1 MNRIFTLWLFVI
13 LGSISLFAQQRYI
26 DQVFTDVEVTQD
38 VLYGV
43 NATVLALP
51 QVGEAIPQPLVMN
64 IYEPAGDTLEER
76 PVVIY
81 FHTGNFLPHPE
92 NGSPSGRRSDS
103 TVVEIANRLAKMGY
117 VCAVA
122 SYRQGWNPIAQEQ
135 TERVFTLINAAYRG
149 VQDARTAVKFF
160 RRDHVEF
167 GNRFGIDPDKFVI
180 WGQGTG
186 GYISLNAASL
196 DEYIEI
202 PLTPGGKF
210 IAEIGGMPVP
220 MVLEA
225 VNGDI
230 NCDSVGITF
239 PGYPGFPAGDTLNY
253 PNHVGYSGDFQLA
266 VNMGGALG
274 DTSWVDPGQPAVISY
289 HVPTDPF
296 APYVV
301 GLVIVPGFNL
311 PVVEVFGSYTMQQLA
326 NRFDLNAAFSG
337 ETYDNDFSAVANS
350 KNDGFD
356 GLFPLIGSGG
366 PNDSAPWEW
375 WNPNVNPNHASGI
388 MTNPDMSAEKG
399 RRYIDT
405 IMAYYAPRA
414 CAVLGL
420 DCGIS
425 SVTQVDAKDA
435 LTVYPVPAVDQVRVE
450 SKSGESIQTI
460 HLYDMQGR
468 LLQADEGINSPLHIV
483 RKNQLPEGQYIMRV
497 FFEDKVAS
505 QFVLFQ

>member
-1 MNRIFTLWLFVI
+1 MNKIFTLSLLLTFVSM
-13 LGSISLFAQQRYI
+13 GLFAQQRYI
-26 DQVFTDVEVTQD
+26 DQVFTDVEVTTD
-38 VLYGV
+38 EIYGV

-122 SYRQGWNPIAQEQ
+122 TYRQGWNPIASSQE
-135 TERVFTLINAAYRG
+135 ERVFTLINAAYRG

-160 RRDHVEF
+160 KRDHAEF

-210 IAEIGGMPVP
+210 LAEIGGMPVP
-220 MVLEA
+220 MVIEA

-230 NCDSVGITF
+230 NCDSVGVTF

-274 DTSWVDPGQPAVISY
+274 DTSWVDPDQPPVISY

-326 NRFDLNAAFSG
+326 ARYDLNAAFAG
-337 ETYDNDFSAVANS
+337 EMYDNDNSEVANA
-350 KNDGFD
+350 KNDGYD
-356 GLFPLIGSGG
+356 GLFPLIGTGG

-375 WNPNVNPNHASGI
+375 WNSNTNPNHDNGI
-388 MTNPDMSAEKG
+388 ATNPDMSAEKG

-414 CAVLGL
+414 CQVLGL
-420 DCGIS
+420 ECGLS
-425 SVTQVDAKDA
+425 SVRQVEAEDVITAA
-435 LTVYPVPAVDQVRVE
+435 PVPAVDQIRVE
-450 SKSGESIQTI
+450 SKDGSNMRTLHI
-460 HLYDMQGR
+460 YDMQGR
-468 LLQADEGINSPLHIV
+468 LLQAEEGINSTVHIV
-483 RKNQLPEGQYIMRV
+483 RRNQLPNGQYIMRV
-497 FFEDKVAS
+497 FFEDKVTS